1 MKYRS
6 FGKTGCQ
13 VSQLGFG
20 CMRFPTVDN
29 TPFSGQIKEEE
40 ACRMV
45 RYAID
50 AGVNYI
56 DTAYNYHSGCS
67 EKVLGRILQDGYR
80 EKVYLAT
87 KSPTFLMKEESDF
100 ERFLN
105 EQLERLQT
113 SYIDFY
119 LLHALDADKWKN
131 VVLKF
136 HLLDKLEAARAAGKI
151 RFIGFSFHDDYSAF
165 QTILNG
171 YTDWDFCQIQ
181 LNYID
186 TAYQAGIKGLED
198 AAAKGM
204 GVVIMEPLL
213 GGKLA
218 EPPAELAKALPDS
231 KSPARWGLEFLWNRP
246 EVSLVLSGMSNIPQ
260 IEENL
265 AIADTAQP
273 NMLSNDDLAVLN
285 QAKII
290 FQTMALVP
298 CTQCSYCM
306 PCPCGL
312 DIPAIYQLYNR
323 SACERDLK
331 TVTADYFSLTT
342 PAAECV
348 QCGICQGLCPQHIA
362 GQEWMPQVED
372 FFQKT
377 RKKLEK

>member
-1 MKYRS
+1 
-6 FGKTGCQ
+6 
-13 VSQLGFG
+13 
-20 CMRFPTVDN
+20 MRFPTVDN

-45 RYAID
+45 RHAID

-231 KSPARWGLEFLWNRP
+231 KSPAPLGFRISLEPARSQLSFKRDVKHTTNRR
-246 EVSLVLSGMSNIPQ
+246 
-260 IEENL
+260 
-265 AIADTAQP
+265 
-273 NMLSNDDLAVLN
+273 
-285 QAKII
+285 K
-290 FQTMALVP
+290 
-298 CTQCSYCM
+298 
-306 PCPCGL
+306 
-312 DIPAIYQLYNR
+312 
-323 SACERDLK
+323 
-331 TVTADYFSLTT
+331 FSH
-342 PAAECV
+342 C
-348 QCGICQGLCPQHIA
+348 
-362 GQEWMPQVED
+362 
-372 FFQKT
+372 
-377 RKKLEK
+377 